1 MCRGKKKRNNLK
13 IVLPLF
19 GKQLIDKSSS
29 CPQLCDPQSLC
40 LHSSI
45 AVSDPSQM
53 ISSSQI
59 GPDPCPYAAQ
69 QKVSEVFLIIKKN
82 LLYISFNTSADRK
95 MSFSFFQTSCPVQ
108 TVVSP

>member
-1 MCRGKKKRNNLK
+1 MRCAKYRNHLK

-19 GKQLIDKSSS
+19 GKQLIDTSSS
-29 CPQLCDPQSLC
+29 CPQLCDPQLLC

-45 AVSDPSQM
+45 AVSDPSHL

-69 QKVSEVFLIIKKN
+69 QKVSELFLII
-82 LLYISFNTSADRK
+82 
-95 MSFSFFQTSCPVQ
+95 
-108 TVVSP
+108 